1 MENPLATI
9 PDGPTPRPGR
19 LWKRIL
25 KWVTFCGL
33 VLTLLLVLAGFTYN
47 AIAQHAD
54 ALRFPQQGK
63 SVQLGHEFNN
73 LTMNLDCSG
82 QGSPTVILESGAG
95 VPALGWKYVQTKAA
109 QFAHVCS
116 YDRAGYG
123 WSTAGPM
130 PRTSSEMARELHAL
144 LAAAGEKPPYVMV
157 GHSLGGFN
165 IRVFNSA
172 YPGEVA
178 GMVLVDGSSEDGGR
192 AQGSKRSPAFATFLK
207 KQEQSMKWQ
216 RRLAP
221 ALIYLGVKRLMPD
234 PPPAYLSIEDQ
245 EEFRYFELQPKF
257 YAAAMS
263 EIDSFSVSADEV
275 RAAGKLGD
283 KPLVVLTAAKPVTAP
298 PGLLQK
304 DFDDIQNR
312 WVNDLQV
319 RETHLSTRGR
329 QIILPGSSHMIPF
342 ERPDIVVS
350 AINEVWAATNAPER

>member
-1 MENPLATI
+1 MEKPKATI
-9 PDGPTPRPGR
+9 HDVLTPQPGR
-19 LWKRIL
+19 PWKRIM
-25 KWVTFCGL
+25 KWVAFSVL
-33 VLTLLLVLAGFTYN
+33 VLILLLVLAGFTYN
-47 AIAQHAD
+47 AIAQHAES
-54 ALRFPQQGK
+54 LRFPQQGK

-73 LTMNLDCSG
+73 LTLNLDCSG

-95 VPALGWKYVQTKAA
+95 VPALGWKYVQPRVA

-123 WSTAGPM
+123 WSTPGPM
-130 PRTSSEMARELHAL
+130 PRTSSELARELHAL

-165 IRVFNSA
+165 IRVFNRA
-172 YPGEVA
+172 YPNEVA
-178 GMVLVDGSSEDGGR
+178 GMVLVDGSSEEGGR
-192 AQGSKRSPAFATFLK
+192 AQGGKRSPAFAAFLK

-221 ALIYLGVKRLMPD
+221 VLIYLGVKRLMPE
-234 PPPAYLSIEDQ
+234 PPPAYLSKEDQ
-245 EEFRYFELQPKF
+245 EEFRYFELQPTF

-275 RAAGKLGD
+275 RATGKLGD

-298 PGLLQK
+298 PGLPQK
-304 DFDDIQNR
+304 DFDYIQNR

-329 QIILPGSSHMIPF
+329 QIIVPDSSHMIPF

-350 AINEVWAATNAPER
+350 AIHEVWTATKAPER

>member
-1 MENPLATI
+1 
-9 PDGPTPRPGR
+9 
-19 LWKRIL
+19 
-25 KWVTFCGL
+25 
-33 VLTLLLVLAGFTYN
+33 
-47 AIAQHAD
+47 
-54 ALRFPQQGK
+54 
-63 SVQLGHEFNN
+63 
-73 LTMNLDCSG
+73 
-82 QGSPTVILESGAG
+82 
-95 VPALGWKYVQTKAA
+95 
-109 QFAHVCS
+109 
-116 YDRAGYG
+116 
-123 WSTAGPM
+123 
-130 PRTSSEMARELHAL
+130 
-144 LAAAGEKPPYVMV
+144 
-157 GHSLGGFN
+157 
-165 IRVFNSA
+165 
-172 YPGEVA
+172 
-178 GMVLVDGSSEDGGR
+178 
-192 AQGSKRSPAFATFLK
+192 
-207 KQEQSMKWQ
+207 
-216 RRLAP
+216 
-221 ALIYLGVKRLMPD
+221 MPD